1 MATACAARTTRP
13 VADVHDLTAD
23 RDGERL
29 DLFIARRL
37 SELTRSRVRKL
48 IDEGAVTIFSHA
60 GGLGE
65 TPRKAGVKLKAGQRV
80 RVSPPPPRPSTL
92 QPEPMA
98 LSIIYEDGDL
108 LVIDKP
114 AGLAVHP
121 SPGHSSHTLVHGV
134 LAHCPDLSGIGG
146 EGRPGIVHRLDKDT
160 SGLIIVA
167 KNDMAHV
174 SLARQL
180 KERKVEK
187 TYLALVEGRIKP
199 AEGIIDAPIGRD
211 PRHRKRMAV
220 VERGRDARTR
230 YRLLREVA
238 GRSLVEVRPETGR
251 THQIRVHLASIGFPI
266 CGDALYGRGGAG
278 LARQFLHAHRLAF
291 RHPATGERLEL
302 EAPLADD
309 LAAAL
314 AEMGNKKT

>member
-1 MATACAARTTRP
+1 MTRP
-13 VADVHDLTAD
+13 VTDVHDLTAD

-37 SELTRSRVRKL
+37 SDLTRSRVRKL
-48 IDEGAVTIFSHA
+48 IDGGAVSIN
-60 GGLGE
+60 GE
-65 TPRKAGVKLKAGQRV
+65 TPRKAGVKLAAGQRV
-80 RVSPPPPRPSTL
+80 RVAIPPPKPSTL
-92 QPEPMA
+92 RPEPMA
-98 LSIIYEDGDL
+98 LSIVYEDGDL

-134 LAHCPDLSGIGG
+134 LAHCPNLSGIGG

-167 KNDMAHV
+167 KNDAAHV

-187 TYLALVEGRIKP
+187 TYLALVEGRIEP
-199 AEGIIDAPIGRD
+199 AEGIIEAPIGRD

-220 VERGRDARTR
+220 VERGREARTR

-266 CGDALYGRGGAG
+266 CGDALYGRGGAALAG
-278 LARQFLHAHRLAF
+278 LSRQFLHAHRLAF

-302 EAPLADD
+302 KAPLAAD
-309 LAAAL
+309 LEAAL
-314 AEMGNKKT
+314 AEIER

>member
-1 MATACAARTTRP
+1 MTRP

-37 SELTRSRVRKL
+37 SDLTRSRVRKL
-48 IDEGAVTIFSHA
+48 IDGGAVSIN
-60 GGLGE
+60 GQ
-65 TPRKAGVKLKAGQRV
+65 TPRKAGVKLAAGQRV

-98 LSIIYEDGDL
+98 LSIVYEDGDL
-108 LVIDKP
+108 LVVDKP

-134 LAHCPDLSGIGG
+134 LAHCPNLSGIGG

-167 KNDMAHV
+167 KNDAAHV

-187 TYLALVEGRIKP
+187 TYLALVEGRIEP

-220 VERGRDARTR
+220 VERGREARTR
-230 YRLLREVA
+230 YRLLREVD

-266 CGDALYGRGGAG
+266 CGDALYGRTAAAPAG
-278 LARQFLHAHRLAF
+278 LTRQFLHAQRLAF

-302 EAPLADD
+302 EAPLAED

-314 AEMGNKKT
+314 AEMER

>member
-1 MATACAARTTRP
+1 MTRP

-37 SELTRSRVRKL
+37 SDLTRSRVRKL
-48 IDEGAVTIFSHA
+48 IDGGAVSIN
-60 GGLGE
+60 GQ
-65 TPRKAGVKLKAGQRV
+65 TPRKAGVKLAAGQRV

-92 QPEPMA
+92 QPEAMA
-98 LSIIYEDGDL
+98 LSIVYEDGDL
-108 LVIDKP
+108 LVVDKP

-167 KNDMAHV
+167 KNDAAHV

-180 KERKVEK
+180 KERKVEQ
-187 TYLALVEGRIKP
+187 TYLALVEGRIEP
-199 AEGIIDAPIGRD
+199 AEGIIDAPIGHD

-220 VERGRDARTR
+220 VERGREARTR

-266 CGDALYGRGGAG
+266 CGDALYGRGAAPAG
-278 LARQFLHAHRLAF
+278 LTRQFLHAHRLAF

-302 EAPLADD
+302 EAALAED

-314 AEMGNKKT
+314 VEIEGGTR

>member
-1 MATACAARTTRP
+1 MATACAGRPTQP

-37 SELTRSRVRKL
+37 SELTRSRVRNL
-48 IDEGAVTIFSHA
+48 IDAGAVSIND
-60 GGLGE
+60 E
-65 TPRKAGVKLKAGQRV
+65 TPRKAGVKLAVGERV
-80 RVSPPPPRPSTL
+80 RVSMPPPRPSTL

-98 LSIIYEDGDL
+98 LRIVYEDGDL
-108 LVIDKP
+108 LVDKP

-167 KNDMAHV
+167 KNDAAHV

-187 TYLALVEGRIKP
+187 TYLALVEGRIEP

-220 VERGRDARTR
+220 VEGGREARTR

-238 GRSLVEVRPETGR
+238 GRSLVEVRPKTGR

-266 CGDALYGRGGAG
+266 CGDALYGRAASLPAG
-278 LARQFLHAHRLAF
+278 LTRQFLHAHRLAF

-302 EAPLADD
+302 EAPLAED

-314 AEMGNKKT
+314 AEIEG

>member
-1 MATACAARTTRP
+1 MATACAARTTQP

-48 IDEGAVTIFSHA
+48 IDEGAVSID
-60 GGLGE
+60 GE
-65 TPRKAGVKLKAGQRV
+65 TPRKAGVKLTAGQRV
-80 RVSPPPPRPSTL
+80 RVSPPPPKPSTL
-92 QPEPMA
+92 QPEPMS

-121 SPGHSSHTLVHGV
+121 SPGHSSHTLVNGI

-167 KNDMAHV
+167 KNDAAHV
-174 SLARQL
+174 SLSRQL

-187 TYLALVEGRIKP
+187 TYLALVEGRIEP

-220 VERGRDARTR
+220 VDRGRDARTR

-266 CGDALYGRGGAG
+266 CGDALYGRGAAPAG
-278 LARQFLHAHRLAF
+278 LARQFLHAHRLVF

-302 EAPLADD
+302 EAPLAED

-314 AEMGNKKT
+314 AEMENKKT

>member
-1 MATACAARTTRP
+1 MTQP

-29 DLFIARRL
+29 DLFIVRRL

-48 IDEGAVTIFSHA
+48 IDEGAVSIN
-60 GGLGE
+60 GE
-65 TPRKAGVKLKAGQRV
+65 TPRKAGVKLAAGQWV
-80 RVSPPPPRPSTL
+80 RVSVPPPRPPTL
-92 QPEPMA
+92 LPEPMP
-98 LSIIYEDGDL
+98 LSIVYEDGDL

-167 KNDMAHV
+167 KNDAAHV

-187 TYLALVEGRIKP
+187 TYLALVEGRIEP

-220 VERGRDARTR
+220 VERGREARTR

-238 GRSLVEVRPETGR
+238 GRSLVEVRPKTGR

-266 CGDALYGRGGAG
+266 CGDALYGRAASLPAG
-278 LARQFLHAHRLAF
+278 LTRQFLHAHRLAF

-302 EAPLADD
+302 EAPLAED

>member
-1 MATACAARTTRP
+1 MTRP

-37 SELTRSRVRKL
+37 SDLTRSRVRKL
-48 IDEGAVTIFSHA
+48 IDGGAVSIN
-60 GGLGE
+60 GE
-65 TPRKAGVKLKAGQRV
+65 TPRKAGVKLAAGQRV
-80 RVSPPPPRPSTL
+80 RVSVPPPRPPTL
-92 QPEPMA
+92 LPEPMP
-98 LSIIYEDGDL
+98 LSIVYEDGDL

-134 LAHCPDLSGIGG
+134 LARCPDLSGIGG

-167 KNDMAHV
+167 KNDAAHV

-187 TYLALVEGRIKP
+187 TYLALVEGRIEP

-220 VERGRDARTR
+220 VEGGREARTR

-238 GRSLVEVRPETGR
+238 GRSLVEVRPKTGR

-266 CGDALYGRGGAG
+266 CGDALYGRAASLPAG
-278 LARQFLHAHRLAF
+278 LTRQFLHAHRLAF

-302 EAPLADD
+302 EAPLAED

-314 AEMGNKKT
+314 AEMETGTP